1 MLPAA
6 SSSWQWSF
14 KPEPRICS
22 GCTRQDLR
30 SWGLEPR
37 FQSLWSWEW
46 GRGSRILGRAWISQ
60 GPEML
65 CMTVHLS
72 HVPFDGKEH
81 VTSSHIILPPSISS
95 NAPLSNLCQE
105 EISLES
111 LGEKSGSVVSLK
123 AGKFHHLPADNIS
136 NTATNG
142 SKHKRN
148 ELATRLGLGA
158 ELAAHTEF
166 DMHFSLP
173 CSGHFL
179 TSLDGNSKSKLCPKR
194 SKFSGLTG
202 LSYGPAVTLLIIH
215 PKHLESSVHA
225 KTRVWKSCP
234 HSS

>member
-1 MLPAA
+1 M
-6 SSSWQWSF
+6 
-14 KPEPRICS
+14 E
-22 GCTRQDLR
+22 
-30 SWGLEPR
+30 
-37 FQSLWSWEW
+37 
-46 GRGSRILGRAWISQ
+46 
-60 GPEML
+60 GPESHRSQRCF

-105 EISLES
+105 ETSLES

-123 AGKFHHLPADNIS
+123 AGKFHHLPADNTS

-194 SKFSGLTG
+194 SKSSGLMG

-225 KTRVWKSCP
+225 KTRV
-234 HSS
+234 